1 MNYGGWGREQEKL
14 SAQEDIANFKSGCGN
29 VSAGG
34 LYKTKTD
41 WIRKMSCV
49 VWRNEYGNV

>member
-34 LYKTKTD
+34 LYKTKTV

>member
-29 VSAGG
+29 VNAGIGGG
-34 LYKTKTD
+34 LYKTKSKQF
-41 WIRKMSCV
+41 R
-49 VWRNEYGNV
+49 